1 MTGRPRDKVVVVT
14 GGASGIGAAVAERF
28 VADGA
33 QVVVADLDASQAAHT
48 ARALGDTCTATAVDM
63 ADEGAVEALFAATM
77 DRFGRVDVL
86 VNNAGIIHVAPLTD
100 MDLAAWQRVMDVNA
114 TGTFLGC
121 RAAARA
127 MMSGG
132 QGGVIINASSGAG
145 RRGVANLAA
154 YCASKAAVIMLTQ
167 SLAIELAPHGIR
179 VNCVTPGH
187 IETPF
192 WQHIAA
198 GFAAAT
204 GQPEDAVI
212 AGFRDSVPAGR
223 FGRPEEVA
231 AAVAWLASDEAAYVS
246 GESVAIN
253 GAEFPF

>member
-1 MTGRPRDKVVVVT
+1 MTGRHAGKAVVVT

-33 QVVVADLDASQAAHT
+33 RVVIADVDADTAAKT
-48 ARALGDTCTATAVDM
+48 AAALGDACVSRTVDM
-63 ADEGAVEALFAATM
+63 TDEHAVEDLFAATI
-77 DRFGRVDVL
+77 DRFGRVDVV
-86 VNNAGIIHVAPLTD
+86 VNNAGVIKIAAVRD
-100 MDLAAWQRVMDVNA
+100 MQLADWRRVQDVNA

-127 MMSGG
+127 MTEGG
-132 QGGVIINASSGAG
+132 HGGVIINVSSGAG

-192 WQHIAA
+192 WRDIAA
-198 GFAAAT
+198 GFADIT
-204 GQPEDAVI
+204 GQSEDAVI
-212 AGFRDSVPAGR
+212 ARFRDTVPAGR
-223 FGRPEEVA
+223 FGQPAEVA
-231 AAVAWLASDEAAYVS
+231 ATVAWLAGDDAAYVS
-246 GESVAIN
+246 GETVAIN
-253 GAEFPF
+253 GAEFPY